1 VNYVKEQGDISRYPT
16 GMHAV
21 LPADPE
27 RGLVPGVIFAL
38 RNRNGAVNIQ
48 QLNRLHPYYLVYV
61 DMEGQTV
68 VPYTEVKPLLDLIRS
83 AAKPCAEPI
92 LSVYQPFNER
102 TQDGREMGVYSN
114 LLTAAIRSIVNTG
127 EEKEL
132 DGLFSGQKSSIATG
146 PAAGIDDFELIA
158 FLVVVPCGTEA

>member
-1 VNYVKEQGDISRYPT
+1 
-16 GMHAV
+16 
-21 LPADPE
+21 
-27 RGLVPGVIFAL
+27 
-38 RNRNGAVNIQ
+38 
-48 QLNRLHPYYLVYV
+48 
-61 DMEGQTV
+61 MEGQTV